1 MRSLKNAE
9 RARQLIIK
17 EFIMKKLLFGS
28 LVLFLFNSSFAQID
42 SVGLKNSMQQLDKAL
57 LQKDETVLKS
67 ILHKDL
73 GFGHSNG
80 WIQTKNDIL
89 NDFTSGKLT
98 YNKFE
103 NNSSSIVTIN
113 KKYATVKTNTNA
125 EGVVN
130 GTAFKLT
137 LHIMQFWIRT
147 KKGWQLIARQSA
159 KLS

>member
-1 MRSLKNAE
+1 
-9 RARQLIIK
+9 
-17 EFIMKKLLFGS
+17 MKKLLFGS

-42 SVGLKNSMQQLDKAL
+42 SVGLKNAMQQLDKAL

-67 ILHKDL
+67 VLHKDL
-73 GFGHSNG
+73 SYGHSNG
-80 WIQTKNDIL
+80 WIQSKSDIL

-98 YNKFE
+98 YSKIE
-103 NNSSSIVTIN
+103 NNSSAIIVIN
-113 KKYATVKTNTNA
+113 KEYATVKTNTNA

-130 GTAFKLT
+130 GTEFKLT
-137 LHIMQFWIRT
+137 LHIMQFWVKT

>member
-1 MRSLKNAE
+1 
-9 RARQLIIK
+9 
-17 EFIMKKLLFGS
+17 MKKLLFGS

-42 SVGLKNSMQQLDKAL
+42 SVGLKNAMQQLDKAL

-67 ILHKDL
+67 VLHKDL
-73 GFGHSNG
+73 SFGHSNG
-80 WIQTKNDIL
+80 WIQTKADIL

-103 NNSSSIVTIN
+103 NNSSAIVTIG

-125 EGVVN
+125 EGSVS

-137 LHIMQFWIRT
+137 LHIMQFWVKT

>member
-1 MRSLKNAE
+1 MRRL
-9 RARQLIIK
+9 LLG
-17 EFIMKKLLFGS
+17 FI
-28 LVLFLFNSSFAQID
+28 VLFFINSSFAQVD
-42 SVGLKNSMQQLDKAL
+42 SVGLKDAMQQLDKAL

-80 WIQTKNDIL
+80 WIQTRTDIL

-98 YNKFE
+98 YHKIE
-103 NNSSSIVTIN
+103 NNSSAIVVIS

-137 LHIMQFWIRT
+137 LHIMQFWIKT

-159 KLS
+159 KQS

>member
-1 MRSLKNAE
+1 
-9 RARQLIIK
+9 
-17 EFIMKKLLFGS
+17 MKKLLFGY

-42 SVGLKNSMQQLDKAL
+42 SSGLKNAMQQLDKAL

-67 ILHKDL
+67 VLHKDL

-80 WIQTKNDIL
+80 WIQSRADIL
-89 NDFTSGKLT
+89 NDFASGKLT
-98 YNKFE
+98 YKKFE
-103 NNSSSIVTIN
+103 NNSSAIVTIS
-113 KKYATVKTNTNA
+113 KKYATVKTNTHA

-137 LHIMQFWIRT
+137 LHIMQFWVKT

-159 KLS
+159 KLG